1 MCRREEETQIKQ
13 PAQVAAAASTG
24 KTKNETDYG
33 QFFDLRIIPF
43 AIITSVFS
51 FTNLEKY
58 QNH

>member
-51 FTNLEKY
+51 FTSLTKY
-58 QNH
+58 QSY